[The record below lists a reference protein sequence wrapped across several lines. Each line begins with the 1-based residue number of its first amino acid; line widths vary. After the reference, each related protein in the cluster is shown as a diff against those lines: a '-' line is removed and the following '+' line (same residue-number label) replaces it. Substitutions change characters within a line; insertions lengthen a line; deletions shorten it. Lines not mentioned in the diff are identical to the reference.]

1 MPIKDPEQRK
11 AAQRAAMAKK
21 RAKEKEAAPAA
32 GKGNGGQRARNWSFV
47 VYPDSAP
54 ENWQE
59 ILANLHVP
67 VGISPIHDKDV
78 NADGSPKK
86 PHYHIALAFKSMKSY
101 SQILEI
107 STSLNATKKV
117 EVIRDMKGMVRYFIH
132 RDNPEKCQD
141 YKASDIVTLGGF
153 DAQEY
158 LKPTASEGL
167 VLQREMLDF
176 CINYGVVEFSD
187 LVSYALREREDWM
200 QELNRSS
207 FLIKEFV
214 KSCRFSKRRPV
225 NPVTGEVY
233 ETLRDK
239 AEAAEL
245 AANEAKAAQNEAK
258 MDELKEKMKQVFGK
272 DNNLQ

>member
-32 GKGNGGQRARNWSFV
+32 GKGNGGQRARNWTFV
-47 VYPDSAP
+47 FYPESAP
-54 ENWQE
+54 ANWQE
-59 ILANLHVP
+59 ILANLHMP
-67 VGISPIHDKDV
+67 VGISPVHDRDV
-78 NADGSPKK
+78 NDDGTPKK
-86 PHYHIALAFKSMKSY
+86 AHYHVALAFKSMKSY
-101 SQILEI
+101 SQVLEI
-107 STSLNATKKV
+107 AASLNGAKKI

-141 YKASDIVTLGGF
+141 YKASDIITLGGF

-233 ETLRDK
+233 ATLRDK
-239 AEAAEL
+239 AEAAEF

-258 MDELKEKMKQVFGK
+258 MDELKEKMKQVFGEGK
-272 DNNLQ
+272 NNE